1 MDQQLKVK
9 EEEEIPDITFCPEV
23 SGTGRRV
30 TFNMKPFWG
39 MIPEVVNKLP
49 HDIDGVKFYIIDVP
63 QEEAFHTRY
72 RDGRHFEMHS
82 SSRKGFRGV
91 RRVGKCRGSFICHN
105 DGCPVYKDTK
115 RRNQHQFTTIGKNKF
130 CYSCNCLVQ
139 RDPCGALKMIEF
151 NMQGRL
157 LEVYHSGQHTCQV
170 KPNIEENDTLI
181 EDNIRKFGANVGP
194 KRLAQMKMTEVL
206 KKQMDSG
213 DFDMDQI
220 VDIAARLTDKTR
232 IKNIKKRLN
241 HELKSEKH
249 SISAVAELKVCTDTS
264 DNFLIY
270 KIYDHNMS
278 GTGISYIFKSSRR
291 MANLLLNMDQDN
303 ELDNPL
309 KHEPCYFDGM
319 HRRCQNW
326 KTLTLWVYHPSSR
339 KLMRLATC
347 EVKGETSQSC
357 AIFWKCLNSMLQDV
371 TNNPNTKFNPCFF
384 ICDEAGANFNGIQ
397 EVFGDEGVRKT
408 KSCQFHFKQSLQ
420 RMLRRFPA
428 ELGELRSEFEEL
440 MTTLLNVVTLKEYR
454 ELKYR
459 IQQITTILP
468 SIQAPTE
475 WWFAR

>member
-1 MDQQLKVK
+1 MQTSEVSGLPTTDYSTIKAVSSSHYPVILMEEEGAPQLDNTPVIEIPHSPPAISHPTIVIPESPDVTPQSPVVIPESPVVNIQPVQPEPELRRGIKRRILSQTATKKSRRTTEKGIAENLIIISSDSETDTDTSPVFHGGRLETPQPHSSRTHENRMIRELQMMDQQLKVK
-9 EEEEIPDITFCPEV
+9 EEDEIPGIPFCPEV
-23 SGTGRRV
+23 SGTGRRI

-39 MIPEVVNKLP
+39 MVPEVVNKLP

-63 QEEAFHTRY
+63 QEEAFHTKY

-82 SSRKGFRGV
+82 SSRKGFKGV

-115 RRNQHQFTTIGKNKF
+115 RNQHQFTTIGKNKF

-139 RDPCGALKMIEF
+139 RDPCRALKMIEF

-213 DFDMDQI
+213 DFDMDEI
-220 VDIAARLTDKTR
+220 VDIAAKLTDKTR
-232 IKNIKKRLN
+232 IKNIKKKLH

-303 ELDNPL
+303 EP
-309 KHEPCYFDGM
+309 
-319 HRRCQNW
+319 
-326 KTLTLWVYHPSSR
+326 
-339 KLMRLATC
+339 
-347 EVKGETSQSC
+347 
-357 AIFWKCLNSMLQDV
+357 
-371 TNNPNTKFNPCFF
+371 
-384 ICDEAGANFNGIQ
+384 
-397 EVFGDEGVRKT
+397 
-408 KSCQFHFKQSLQ
+408 
-420 RMLRRFPA
+420 
-428 ELGELRSEFEEL
+428 
-440 MTTLLNVVTLKEYR
+440 
-454 ELKYR
+454 
-459 IQQITTILP
+459 
-468 SIQAPTE
+468 
-475 WWFAR
+475 